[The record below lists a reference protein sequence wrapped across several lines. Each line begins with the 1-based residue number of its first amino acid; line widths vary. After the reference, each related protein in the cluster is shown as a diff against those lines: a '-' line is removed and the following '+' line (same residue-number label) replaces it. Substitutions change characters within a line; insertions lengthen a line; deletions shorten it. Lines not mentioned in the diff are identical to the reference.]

1 MEKATGSRLITYTTG
16 ISAIF
21 PTQVAEICS
30 MSLSDP
36 ITDIP
41 MVLLR
46 GVGERTTVLREE
58 PKRPDKRLKL
68 GQRCERDWLGW
79 RRIEAFGGPSTVGGH
94 EQLRAGEGSGETRG
108 AGGKKGR

>member
-21 PTQVAEICS
+21 LTEVAEICS

-46 GVGERTTVLREE
+46 GVG
-58 PKRPDKRLKL
+58 
-68 GQRCERDWLGW
+68 
-79 RRIEAFGGPSTVGGH
+79 
-94 EQLRAGEGSGETRG
+94 
-108 AGGKKGR
+108 